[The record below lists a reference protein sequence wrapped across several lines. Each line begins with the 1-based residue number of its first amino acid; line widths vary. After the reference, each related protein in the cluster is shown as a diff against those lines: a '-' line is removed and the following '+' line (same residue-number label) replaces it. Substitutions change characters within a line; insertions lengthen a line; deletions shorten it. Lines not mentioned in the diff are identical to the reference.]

1 MNPLARNRS
10 MMTELC
16 ERVERGETE
25 PALRLARTLGLVAQT
40 PPFFET
46 DENYLERLV
55 RTYVPSR
62 RRRRSDRAMPAR
74 GVVAA

>member
-1 MNPLARNRS
+1 MNPLARDRS
-10 MMTELC
+10 VMTEFC

-25 PALRLARTLGLVAQT
+25 PALRLARALGIVAES

-46 DENYLERLV
+46 DEAYLERLV

-62 RRRRSDRAMPAR
+62 RRRRTDRMQPAA
-74 GVVAA
+74 GVAA